1 MKKGPDSIFRDDS
14 NVTDTNLKFHMV
26 NYDNIMSENL
36 CMSSW
41 INAKQTLIGNKAI
54 QEVVVADATGSTKL
68 FLWN

>member
-1 MKKGPDSIFRDDS
+1 
-14 NVTDTNLKFHMV
+14 MV
-26 NYDNIMSENL
+26 NYDNIMGENL
-36 CMSSW
+36 CMSAW